1 MPTPHNRYPPIH
13 SYYNHLDYIHPFYG
27 HHRGAILNERE
38 QVSSSHTTLQQR
50 AVSAGVSD
58 QAMDAILDEEFNAHM
73 FVAKPFPVKA
83 SSTAG
88 AYSNS
93 EFGCI
98 DNTKSFQI
106 EMTGEEIISVSIEQ
120 FFSKNTKEVLE
131 SLSNSPLSP
140 KMDIEDI
147 EKLEIQIPVRDI
159 YEYAN
164 QKIST
169 GKNQTVK
176 FLIRW
181 LFTLQN
187 FPYPYPTRK
196 QFVELTRITGL
207 SITQLKYW
215 FINARRRMWKPFLMK
230 YYELSKP

>member
-1 MPTPHNRYPPIH
+1 MPTPRNRYPPTN
-13 SYYNHLDYIHPFYG
+13 SYNDHLDYDVHPFYG
-27 HHRGAILNERE
+27 HHRGSILSERE
-38 QVSSSHTTLQQR
+38 QVSPSLTRNEQQE
-50 AVSAGVSD
+50 VSD
-58 QAMDAILDEEFNAHM
+58 RTIDTILDEEFNAHM

-83 SSTAG
+83 TSTVG
-88 AYSNS
+88 GYS

-106 EMTGEEIISVSIEQ
+106 EVTGEEIISVSIEQ
-120 FFSKNTKEVLE
+120 FFTKNTKEVLE

-140 KMDIEDI
+140 KTDIGDI
-147 EKLEIQIPVRDI
+147 KKLEIQIPVRDI
-159 YEYAN
+159 HEYAV
-164 QKIST
+164 QRISIAR
-169 GKNQTVK
+169 NQTVK

-187 FPYPYPTRK
+187 FPHPYPSK
-196 QFVELTRITGL
+196 EEMKELTRITGL
-207 SITQLKYW
+207 SVAQLKYW